1 MIFGSCAH
9 EVGRLTLPLGQGPQ
23 WPGKQESRREWFVE
37 RLSIGE
43 FSARSRLSP
52 KALRLYQ
59 ELGLLEPAAVDPDTG
74 YRSYEL
80 AQLEQAHLIA
90 LLRRIALPLAEIK
103 SILALEPAA
112 AAHQIA
118 TYWEGVET
126 EHDARRDLASYIVD
140 LLLGREH
147 VMYEVAT
154 RRLPERSL
162 LCQLRHVADEKQTFA
177 FGKEF
182 LAIFKER
189 PQPLVAG
196 SPFLILIYYGEVSSD
211 SDGPVECCRP
221 VPAEQAKELAAL
233 YPELTL
239 RNERAHEEAFVHLG
253 ETPLSDAQWPLVSE
267 SLRSWSAA
275 EGRMPSDLG
284 VRLTYRAEPPI
295 TPDSR
300 PQIDFA
306 VPLS

>member
-1 MIFGSCAH
+1 M
-9 EVGRLTLPLGQGPQ
+9 
-23 WPGKQESRREWFVE
+23 E

-43 FSARSRLSP
+43 FSVRSRLSP

-59 ELGLLEPAAVDPDTG
+59 ELGLLEPVAVDPDTG

-80 AQLEQAHLIA
+80 AQLERAHLIA

-103 SILALEPAA
+103 AILALEPAA
-112 AAHQIA
+112 AAHRIA
-118 TYWEGVET
+118 TYWEGVEA
-126 EHDARRDLASYIVD
+126 EHDARRDLARYTVD
-140 LLLGREH
+140 LLLGKEH

-154 RRLPERSL
+154 RTLPERSL
-162 LCQLRHVADEKQTFA
+162 LCQLCHVADERETFA
-177 FGKEF
+177 IGKAF

-189 PQPLVAG
+189 PQPRAAG
-196 SPFLILIYYGEVSSD
+196 APFLILIYHGEVSPD
-211 SDGPVECCRP
+211 SDGPVEFCRP
-221 VPAEQAKELAAL
+221 VPAEQADELATL

-239 RNERAHEEAFVHLG
+239 RSEPAHEEAFVHLG
-253 ETPLSDAQWPLVSE
+253 QTQLSGAQWQLVSE

-275 EGRMPSDLG
+275 ERRRPSDLG
-284 VRLTYRAEPPI
+284 VRLTYIAEPPI

-300 PQIDFA
+300 PEIDFA

>member
-1 MIFGSCAH
+1 M
-9 EVGRLTLPLGQGPQ
+9 
-23 WPGKQESRREWFVE
+23 E

-43 FSARSRLSP
+43 FSVRSRLSP

-74 YRSYEL
+74 YRSYQP
-80 AQLEQAHLIA
+80 AQLERAHLIA

-103 SILALEPAA
+103 AILALEPAA
-112 AAHQIA
+112 AAHRLA
-118 TYWEGVET
+118 TYWEGVEA
-126 EHDARRDLASYIVD
+126 EHDARRDLAGYIVD
-140 LLLGREH
+140 LLSGREH

-154 RRLPERSL
+154 RTLPERSL
-162 LCQLRHVADEKQTFA
+162 LCQSRHVADEQETFA

-196 SPFLILIYYGEVSSD
+196 APFLVLVYHGEVSPD

-221 VPAEQAKELAAL
+221 VPAEQAEELAAL

-239 RNERAHEEAFVHLG
+239 RVEPAHEEAFVHVG
-253 ETPLSDAQWPLVSE
+253 QAQLSGAQWQLVSE
-267 SLRSWSAA
+267 SLRGWSAA
-275 EGRMPSDLG
+275 EGRTASDLD
-284 VRLTYRAEPPI
+284 VRLTYLAEPPI

-300 PQIDFA
+300 PTIDFA

>member
-1 MIFGSCAH
+1 M
-9 EVGRLTLPLGQGPQ
+9 
-23 WPGKQESRREWFVE
+23 E

-43 FSARSRLSP
+43 FSVRSRLSP

-74 YRSYEL
+74 YRSYEV
-80 AQLEQAHLIA
+80 AQLERAHLIA
-90 LLRRIALPLAEIK
+90 LLRQIALPLAEIK
-103 SILALEPAA
+103 ALLALEPAA

-118 TYWEGVET
+118 AYWEGVEA
-126 EHDARRDLASYIVD
+126 EHDARRDLAGYIVD
-140 LLLGREH
+140 LLSGRER
-147 VMYEVAT
+147 VMYEVTT
-154 RRLPERSL
+154 RMVPERSL
-162 LCQLRHVADEKQTFA
+162 LCRSRHVADEKETFA

-182 LAIFKER
+182 LAIFKQR

-196 SPFLILIYYGEVSSD
+196 APFLILIYHGVVSPD

-221 VPAEQAKELAAL
+221 VPAEQAEELAAL

-239 RNERAHEEAFVHLG
+239 RSEPAHEEAFVHVG
-253 ETPLSDAQWPLVSE
+253 QAQLSGAQWQLVSA
-267 SLRSWSAA
+267 SLRTWSAA
-275 EGRMPSDLG
+275 ERRMPSDLG
-284 VRLTYRAEPPI
+284 VRLTYLAKPPI

-300 PQIDFA
+300 PEIDFA

>member
-1 MIFGSCAH
+1 M
-9 EVGRLTLPLGQGPQ
+9 
-23 WPGKQESRREWFVE
+23 E

-90 LLRRIALPLAEIK
+90 LLRRIDLPLAEIK
-103 SILALEPAA
+103 AILALEPAA
-112 AAHQIA
+112 AAHRIA
-118 TYWEGVET
+118 AYWEGVET
-126 EHDARRDLASYIVD
+126 EHDARRDLAGYIVD

-154 RRLPERSL
+154 RALPERSL
-162 LCQLRHVADEKQTFA
+162 LCQLRHVADEKETFA

-196 SPFLILIYYGEVSSD
+196 APFLILIYYGEVSPD
-211 SDGPVECCRP
+211 SDGPVEFCRP
-221 VPAEQAKELAAL
+221 VPAEQAEELAAL
-233 YPELTL
+233 YPELSL
-239 RNERAHEEAFVHLG
+239 RREPAHEEAFVHLG
-253 ETPLSDAQWPLVSE
+253 ETPVSDAQWPLVSE

-275 EGRMPSDLG
+275 ERRLPSDLG
-284 VRLTYRAEPPI
+284 VRLTYLAEPPI

>member
-1 MIFGSCAH
+1 VA
-9 EVGRLTLPLGQGPQ
+9 
-23 WPGKQESRREWFVE
+23 

-59 ELGLLEPAAVDPDTG
+59 ELGLLEPTAVDPDTG

-103 SILALEPAA
+103 AILTLEPAA
-112 AAHQIA
+112 AARQIA
-118 TYWEGVET
+118 IYWEAVEA
-126 EHDARRDLASYIVD
+126 EHDARRDLAGYIVD
-140 LLLGREH
+140 LLSGEEH
-147 VMYEVAT
+147 VMFEVAT
-154 RRLPERSL
+154 RMVPERSL
-162 LCQLRHVADEKQTFA
+162 LCRLRHVVDEQETFA
-177 FGKEF
+177 LGKEF

-196 SPFLILIYYGEVSSD
+196 APFLILIYHGEVSPD
-211 SDGPVECCRP
+211 SDGPVEFCRP
-221 VPAEQAKELAAL
+221 VSAEQAQELAAL

-239 RNERAHEEAFVHLG
+239 RSESAHEEAFVHMG
-253 ETPLSDAQWPLVSE
+253 EAQLSGAQWQLVSA

-275 EGRMPSDLG
+275 ERRLPSDLS
-284 VRLTYRAEPPI
+284 VRLTYLAEPPV

-300 PQIDFA
+300 PEIDFA

>member
-1 MIFGSCAH
+1 M
-9 EVGRLTLPLGQGPQ
+9 
-23 WPGKQESRREWFVE
+23 E

-80 AQLEQAHLIA
+80 AQLKQAHLIA
-90 LLRRIALPLAEIK
+90 LLRRIALPLAEIRA
-103 SILALEPAA
+103 ILALEPAA
-112 AAHQIA
+112 SRQIA
-118 TYWEGVET
+118 AYWEGVEA
-126 EHDARRDLASYIVD
+126 EHDARRNLAGYIVD

-154 RRLPERSL
+154 RTLPERSL
-162 LCQLRHVADEKQTFA
+162 LCQLRHVADEKETFA

-189 PQPLVAG
+189 PQPFVAG
-196 SPFLILIYYGEVSSD
+196 APFLILIYHGEVSPD
-211 SDGPVECCRP
+211 SDGPVEFCRP
-221 VPAEQAKELAAL
+221 VSAEQAEELAAL

-239 RNERAHEEAFVHLG
+239 RSEPAHEEAFVHLG
-253 ETPLSDAQWPLVSE
+253 ETQLSGAQWQLVSE

-284 VRLTYRAEPPI
+284 VRLTYLAEPPI
-295 TPDSR
+295 TSDSR
-300 PQIDFA
+300 PEIDFA

>member
-1 MIFGSCAH
+1 MA
-9 EVGRLTLPLGQGPQ
+9 
-23 WPGKQESRREWFVE
+23 

-59 ELGLLEPAAVDPDTG
+59 ELGLLEPTAVDPDTG

-103 SILALEPAA
+103 AILTLEPAA
-112 AAHQIA
+112 AARQIA
-118 TYWEGVET
+118 IYWEAVEA
-126 EHDARRDLASYIVD
+126 EHDARRDLAGYIVD
-140 LLLGREH
+140 LLSGEEH
-147 VMYEVAT
+147 VMFEVAT
-154 RRLPERSL
+154 RMVPERSL
-162 LCQLRHVADEKQTFA
+162 LCRLRHVVDEQETFA
-177 FGKEF
+177 LGKEF

-196 SPFLILIYYGEVSSD
+196 APFLILIYHGEVSPD
-211 SDGPVECCRP
+211 SDGPVEFCRP
-221 VPAEQAKELAAL
+221 VSAEQAQELAAL

-239 RNERAHEEAFVHLG
+239 RSESAHEEAFVHMG
-253 ETPLSDAQWPLVSE
+253 EAQLSGAQWQLVSA

-275 EGRMPSDLG
+275 ERRLPSDLS
-284 VRLTYRAEPPI
+284 VRLTYLAEPPV

-300 PQIDFA
+300 PEIDFA

>member
-1 MIFGSCAH
+1 
-9 EVGRLTLPLGQGPQ
+9 
-23 WPGKQESRREWFVE
+23 VE

-43 FSARSRLSP
+43 FSVRSRLSP

-74 YRSYEL
+74 YRSYEV
-80 AQLEQAHLIA
+80 AQLERAHLIA
-90 LLRRIALPLAEIK
+90 LLRQIALPLDEIK
-103 SILALEPAA
+103 ALLALEPAA

-118 TYWEGVET
+118 AYWEGVEA
-126 EHDARRDLASYIVD
+126 EHDARRDLAGYIVD
-140 LLLGREH
+140 LLSGRER
-147 VMYEVAT
+147 VMYEVTT
-154 RRLPERSL
+154 RMVPERSL
-162 LCQLRHVADEKQTFA
+162 LCRSRHVADEKETFA

-182 LAIFKER
+182 LAIFKQR

-196 SPFLILIYYGEVSSD
+196 APFLILIYHGVVSPD

-221 VPAEQAKELAAL
+221 VPAEQAEELAAL

-239 RNERAHEEAFVHLG
+239 RSEPAHEEAFVHLG
-253 ETPLSDAQWPLVSE
+253 EAQLSGAQWQLVSA
-267 SLRSWSAA
+267 SLRTWSAA
-275 EGRMPSDLG
+275 ERRMPSDLG
-284 VRLTYRAEPPI
+284 VRLTYLAKPPI

-300 PQIDFA
+300 PEIDFA

>member
-1 MIFGSCAH
+1 M
-9 EVGRLTLPLGQGPQ
+9 
-23 WPGKQESRREWFVE
+23 E

-43 FSARSRLSP
+43 FSVRSRLSP

-74 YRSYEL
+74 YRSYEA
-80 AQLEQAHLIA
+80 AQLERANLIA

-103 SILALEPAA
+103 AILGLEPIAA
-112 AAHQIA
+112 ARRIA

-126 EHDARRDLASYIVD
+126 EHDARRDLAGYIVN
-140 LLLGREH
+140 LLRGRED

-154 RRLPERSL
+154 RTVPERSV
-162 LCQLRHVADEKQTFA
+162 LCRLRHVADEQETFA

-189 PQPLVAG
+189 PQPRVAG
-196 SPFLILIYYGEVSSD
+196 APFLILIYHGEVSAD
-211 SDGPVECCRP
+211 SDGPVEFCRP
-221 VPAEQAKELAAL
+221 VSAEQAEQVAAL

-239 RNERAHEEAFVHLG
+239 RGEPAHEEAFVHLG
-253 ETPLSDAQWPLVSE
+253 QTQLSGAQWQLVSA

-275 EGRMPSDLG
+275 ERRMPSDLG
-284 VRLTYRAEPPI
+284 VRLTYFAEPPI

-300 PQIDFA
+300 PEIDFA
-306 VPLS
+306 VPLR

>member
-1 MIFGSCAH
+1 M
-9 EVGRLTLPLGQGPQ
+9 
-23 WPGKQESRREWFVE
+23 E

-43 FSARSRLSP
+43 FSARSQLSP

-59 ELGLLEPAAVDPDTG
+59 ELGLLEPAAVDPDNG

-80 AQLEQAHLIA
+80 AQLERARLIS

-103 SILALEPAA
+103 VILSLEPAA
-112 AAHQIA
+112 AARQIA
-118 TYWEGVET
+118 IYWEGVEA
-126 EHDARRDLASYIVD
+126 EHDARSDLAGYIVD
-140 LLLGREH
+140 SLSGREH
-147 VMYEVAT
+147 VMFEVAT
-154 RRLPERSL
+154 RTLPERSL
-162 LCQLRHVADEKQTFA
+162 LCQLRHVADEKETFA

-196 SPFLILIYYGEVSSD
+196 APFLILIYHGEVGPD

-221 VPAEQAKELAAL
+221 VSAEQAEQVAAL

-239 RNERAHEEAFVHLG
+239 RSEPAHEEAFVHLG
-253 ETPLSDAQWPLVSE
+253 QTELSGAEWQLVSA
-267 SLRSWSAA
+267 SLRTWSAA
-275 EGRMPSDLG
+275 ERRMPSDLG
-284 VRLTYRAEPPI
+284 VRLTYLAEPPI

-300 PQIDFA
+300 PEIDFA

>member
-1 MIFGSCAH
+1 
-9 EVGRLTLPLGQGPQ
+9 
-23 WPGKQESRREWFVE
+23 VE

-43 FSARSRLSP
+43 FGARARLSP

-74 YRSYEL
+74 YRSYDP

-103 SILALEPAA
+103 AILAFEPAA
-112 AAHQIA
+112 AADRIA
-118 TYWEGVET
+118 AYWAGVEA
-126 EHDARRDLASYIVD
+126 EHDARRDLAGYVVD

-154 RRLPERSL
+154 RTLPERSL
-162 LCQLRHVADEKQTFA
+162 LCRLRHVADEQETFA
-177 FGKEF
+177 LGKEF

-196 SPFLILIYYGEVSSD
+196 APFLMLIYHGEVSPD
-211 SDGPVECCRP
+211 SDGPVEFCRP
-221 VPAEQAKELAAL
+221 VPVEQAEQVAAL

-239 RNERAHEEAFVHLG
+239 RSEPAHEEAFVHIG
-253 ETPLSDAQWPLVSE
+253 QAQLSGAQWQLVSE
-267 SLRSWSAA
+267 ALRSWSTA
-275 EGRMPSDLG
+275 ERRMPSELG
-284 VRLTYRAEPPI
+284 VRLTYLAEPPI

-300 PQIDFA
+300 PEIDFA

>member
-1 MIFGSCAH
+1 M
-9 EVGRLTLPLGQGPQ
+9 
-23 WPGKQESRREWFVE
+23 E

-103 SILALEPAA
+103 AVLALEPAA
-112 AAHQIA
+112 AAHRIA
-118 TYWEGVET
+118 TYWEGVEV
-126 EHDARRDLASYIVD
+126 EHDARHDLAGYIVD
-140 LLLGREH
+140 LLAGREH

-154 RRLPERSL
+154 RTVPARSL
-162 LCQLRHVADEKQTFA
+162 LCQLRHVADEKETFA
-177 FGKEF
+177 LGKAF

-189 PQPLVAG
+189 PQPPVAG
-196 SPFLILIYYGEVSSD
+196 APFLILIYHGEVSHD
-211 SDGPVECCRP
+211 SDGPVEFCRP
-221 VPAEQAKELAAL
+221 VPAEQAEQVAAL
-233 YPELTL
+233 YPKLTL
-239 RNERAHEEAFVHLG
+239 RSEPAHEEAFVHLG
-253 ETPLSDAQWPLVSE
+253 KTQLSGAQWQLVSE
-267 SLRSWSAA
+267 SLQDWSAA
-275 EGRMPSDLG
+275 EGRLTSDLG
-284 VRLTYRAEPPI
+284 VRLSYFAEPPL
-295 TPDSR
+295 TPDNW
-300 PQIDFA
+300 PEIDVA

>member
-1 MIFGSCAH
+1 
-9 EVGRLTLPLGQGPQ
+9 
-23 WPGKQESRREWFVE
+23 VE

-43 FSARSRLSP
+43 FSARSQLSP

-80 AQLEQAHLIA
+80 AQLERAHLIA

-103 SILALEPAA
+103 AILALEPAA
-112 AAHQIA
+112 AARRIA
-118 TYWEGVET
+118 TYWEGAEA
-126 EHDARRDLASYIVD
+126 EHDARRDLAGYIVD
-140 LLLGREH
+140 LLSGRER
-147 VMYEVAT
+147 VMYQVAT
-154 RRLPERSL
+154 RMVPERSL
-162 LCQLRHVADEKQTFA
+162 LCQLRHVADEQETFA

-196 SPFLILIYYGEVSSD
+196 APFLVLIYHGEVSPD

-221 VPAEQAKELAAL
+221 VPAEQAEDLAAL

-239 RNERAHEEAFVHLG
+239 RSESAHEEAFVHIG
-253 ETPLSDAQWPLVSE
+253 EAQLSGAQWQLVSE
-267 SLRSWSAA
+267 SLRSWSAG
-275 EGRMPSDLG
+275 ERRMPSDLG
-284 VRLTYRAEPPI
+284 VRLTYVAEPPI
-295 TPDSR
+295 TSDSR
-300 PQIDFA
+300 PEIDFA